1 VADSMQ
7 DGGGING
14 AQEEVMQY
22 RLIPNAVSRGPLI
35 LEALS
40 LWLEILYSTANLVT
54 SRSL

>member
-1 VADSMQ
+1 MQ